1 MLPVSQEWRNAITAH
16 RTRYI
21 RNAMKAAVYIGAFD
35 ESASPDASLSANVG
49 ELYYSDFD
57 NINSTDEQESSY
69 LTLEKDTFRGDGVQ
83 VFAPKRSVGS
93 YRRQGWITD
102 IITDGNGDFLINP
115 VITIQFSEPHSM
127 IGLTLRFDPYNVA
140 SDFTITWYADGDEI
154 DSYTVT
160 GNTTADW
167 TYELAIED
175 ADEIQI
181 EFTGGVPYRRV
192 HLQNI
197 LFGIGY
203 TYDSNQLID
212 FTLTRKNSP
221 LSLSL
226 PETSLSF
233 GVFNENGKFNVD
245 RTTSLVRFLKTDQK
259 VTATMWYDTAA
270 VADDIVSSHIYYDF
284 ETGNLVWDV
293 PEDYE
298 GSQLSLSDGCLIQS
312 GYGFNMWMENG
323 YLYAEDTPKWEQ
335 LKLCTLWLNS
345 WNVEGAT
352 ASFQC
357 EDAIQRLNNIK
368 YDESDYGN
376 EELNDRLDA
385 LMSYAGYDNY
395 EFSETEESV
404 LAFPQGSVAE
414 LLQLSANLT
423 KSTLEQDPEAKVIIR
438 PRTEPEVDAVTASGT
453 LEPWSSAAS
462 VTQSG
467 NATYATLEVDFMTG
481 DGSQTLMGTPYLDAG
496 ITWTGLPVNGLYTD
510 ASVTLELTGN
520 ATFGT
525 LNVVFPSPFIPT
537 EYRVQG
543 FRESDGAYTQVYDKV
558 FSGSTSAVT
567 DVFDRIKRLVIT
579 ILGCDKDQRAR
590 LKQVALGWDTGYDI
604 VSEDIIDRPM
614 GSILTSCKDVIVNV
628 RSYDA
633 EADKQLATADVIAGE
648 ETRIT
653 HKLASGVTA
662 SADNGTV
669 TILES
674 HGYYTIVECT
684 EDAKVT
690 LTGTEYTDSK
700 AEVSRNVS
708 LHGEDLA
715 IDNPL
720 ITALPDDY
728 LDWVQNY
735 VERDTEFTFDTLGFP
750 ELEAADLIQYKGEPA
765 QIISHVLTFNSGA
778 CRSKF
783 VVRKE

>member
-1 MLPVSQEWRNAITAH
+1 MLPVSQEWRDAITAH

-57 NINSTDEQESSY
+57 NLNSTDEQEVSY
-69 LTLEKDTFRGDGVQ
+69 LTMEKDAFRGDGVQ
-83 VFAPKRSVGS
+83 VFAPTRNDGS

-102 IITDGNGDFLINP
+102 ILTDGNGDFLVNP
-115 VITIQFSEPHSM
+115 VVTIQFTEPHSM

-140 SDFTITWYADGDEI
+140 PDFTITWYADGDEI

-160 GNTTADW
+160 GNTDADW

-175 ADEIQI
+175 ADKIQI
-181 EFTGGVPYRRV
+181 EFTGGLPYRRI

-203 TYDSNQLID
+203 NYDSNQLID
-212 FTLTRKNSP
+212 FQLTRKNSP

-245 RTTSLVRFLKTDQK
+245 RATSLIRFLKTDQK
-259 VTATMWYDTAA
+259 VVATMYFD
-270 VADDIVSSHIYYDF
+270 VS
-284 ETGNLVWDV
+284 L
-293 PEDYE
+293 
-298 GSQLSLSDGCLIQS
+298 DGV
-312 GYGFNMWMENG
+312 
-323 YLYAEDTPKWEQ
+323 TPKWEQ
-335 LKLCTLWLNS
+335 LKLCTLWLKS
-345 WNVEGAT
+345 WSVKGAT

-357 EDAIQRLNNIK
+357 EDIISRLNQIK

-376 EELNDRLDA
+376 EALNDRLDA
-385 LMSYAGYDNY
+385 LMTYAGYSNY
-395 EFSETEESV
+395 EFSETEENV

-423 KSTLEQDPEAKVIIR
+423 KSTLEQDPDAKVIIR
-438 PRTEPEVDAVTASGT
+438 PRTEPEVDSVTVSGT

-462 VTQSG
+462 ITQSG

-481 DGSQTLMGTPYLDAG
+481 DGSQTLIGTPYLDSG
-496 ITWTGLPVNGLYTD
+496 ITWSELPVGGLYSN
-510 ASVTLELTGN
+510 ALVTIELTEN

-525 LNVVFPSPFIPT
+525 LRVIFPSPFVPT
-537 EYRVQG
+537 AYRVQG
-543 FRESDGAYTQVYDKV
+543 YRDDNGSYVSVYDKT
-558 FSGSTSAVT
+558 FSGSTEAIS
-567 DVFDRIKRLVIT
+567 DVFDRVKRIVVT

-590 LKQVALGWDTGYDI
+590 LKQISLGWDTGYDLTA
-604 VSEDIIDRPM
+604 EDIIDRPM
-614 GSILTSCKDVIVNV
+614 GNVLTACKDVIVSV

-633 EADKQLATADVIAGE
+633 ESDKQLATADVKAGE

-662 SADNGTV
+662 SADAGTV
-669 TILES
+669 TVLES
-674 HGYYTIVECT
+674 HGYYTVVECT

-690 LTGTEYTDSK
+690 LTGTEYTDST
-700 AEVSRNVS
+700 AEISRNVS

-720 ITALPDDY
+720 ITVLPDDY
-728 LDWVQNY
+728 LDWVQMY
-735 VERDTEFTFDTLGFP
+735 VERDTEFSFDTLGFP
-750 ELEAADLIQYKGEPA
+750 ELEAADLIRYKDEPA

-778 CRSKF
+778 CRSRF

>member
-1 MLPVSQEWRNAITAH
+1 MLPVSQEWRDAITAH

-21 RNAMKAAVYIGAFD
+21 RNAMKAAVYVGAFD
-35 ESASPDASLSANVG
+35 ESAAPDASLSANVEG
-49 ELYYSDFD
+49 MYYSDFD
-57 NINSTDEQESSY
+57 NLNSTNEQEVSY
-69 LTLEKDTFRGDGVQ
+69 LMMEQDTFRGDGVQ
-83 VFAPKRSVGS
+83 VFVPKPGAGD
-93 YRRQGWITD
+93 YRRQGWVTNN
-102 IITDGNGDFLINP
+102 ITDGEGAFIVNP
-115 VITIQFSEPHSM
+115 VIEITFTELHSM
-127 IGLTLRFDPYNVA
+127 IGLTLRFDPYNAA
-140 SDFTITWYADGDEI
+140 SDFAITWYTSGSEI

-160 GNTTADW
+160 GNTIADW

-175 ADEIQI
+175 ADKIRI
-181 EFTGGVPYRRV
+181 EFTGGAPYRRI

-203 TYDSNQLID
+203 TYDSDQLID
-212 FTLTRKNSP
+212 FQLTRKNSP

-245 RTTSLVRFLKTDQK
+245 RATSLIRFLKTDQK
-259 VTATMWYDTAA
+259 VTATMWYDTSA
-270 VADDIVSSHIYYDF
+270 VADDIVSSRVYYDF
-284 ETGNLVWDV
+284 ETGNLIWDA

-298 GSQLSLSDGCLIQS
+298 GSQLFLSDGCLIQS

-323 YLYAEDTPKWEQ
+323 YLYAEDTAKWEQ
-335 LKLCTLWLNS
+335 MKLCTLWLKS
-345 WNVEGAT
+345 WAVKGAT

-357 EDAIQRLNNIK
+357 EDIIQRLNQIK
-368 YDESDYGN
+368 YDDSDYGT
-376 EELNDRLDA
+376 EALNDRLDA
-385 LMSYAGYDNY
+385 LMAYAGYDNY
-395 EFSETEESV
+395 EFSETEENV
-404 LAFPQGSVAE
+404 LAFPQGTAAE

-423 KSTLEQDPEAKVIIR
+423 KSTLEQDSNARVIIR
-438 PRTEPEVDAVTASGT
+438 PRMEPQVSSVSATGTQEAWSAVTSI
-453 LEPWSSAAS
+453 L
-462 VTQSG
+462 QSG

-481 DGSQTLMGTPYLDAG
+481 DGSQSLVGTPYLDTG
-496 ITWTGLPVNGLYTD
+496 VTWSDLPVNGLYTNT
-510 ASVTLELTGN
+510 SVTLELTEN

-525 LNVVFPSPFIPT
+525 LNVIFPSPFIPT
-537 EYRVQG
+537 QYRVQG
-543 FRESDGAYTQVYDKV
+543 YRESDGSYASVYDKT
-558 FSGSTSAVT
+558 FSGSTSIVA

-579 ILGCDKDQRAR
+579 ILGCDKLQKAR
-590 LKQVALGWDTGYDI
+590 LKHVSIGWDTGYDI
-604 VSEDIIDRPM
+604 TAEDIIDRPT
-614 GSILTSCKDVIVNV
+614 GSVLTACKDVFVDV

-633 EADKQLATADVIAGE
+633 ETDKQLATADVKAGE

-720 ITALPDDY
+720 ITALPEGY
-728 LDWVQNY
+728 LDWVQDY
-735 VERDTEFTFDTLGFP
+735 VERDTEFMFDTLGFP
-750 ELEAADLIQYKGEPA
+750 ELEAADLVKYKGEPA
-765 QIISHVLTFNSGA
+765 QIISHVLKFNSGA
-778 CRSKF
+778 CRSSF
-783 VVRKE
+783 VLRKE